1 MNALAVRERRRSP
14 ATSDD
19 RPIAPVPAARAV
31 VAVVALAY
39 IALFTYWT
47 FRNHDG
53 FGTYAFDF
61 GIYDQGLWLLSRF
74 KRPFITIMGRH
85 LFGDHTSF
93 ILLFLVPIYWVLPSA
108 KVLLLVQSAVLGL
121 GAVPTFLIA
130 REKLRHEVLA
140 AAMAVV
146 YLLHPHIGWT
156 NLEQFHPDVFEVPLL
171 LFALWFML
179 RGRWGW
185 YAVAVGL
192 LLLVKEDVGPLVIVF
207 GLYVALRHD
216 RRVGLTTSAAG
227 ALSFAAAMWWILPAL
242 NGVGT
247 LNSWRIPFGGP
258 GGTLRTALTEPGT
271 FLAYAFD
278 EPRRWY
284 LWQMLVPLAALP
296 LAAPGVLVIAA
307 TPLAANLLTT
317 FYYQYDIHYH
327 YGTLIVP
334 VLVTATIFAIARARS
349 MRLRGPLVAVVLGA
363 SLTCAHLWGPTP
375 FSRDGVPIASSDYP
389 TIPYIREAMEL
400 IPEDAAV
407 SAVYNYVPHIDQ
419 RERIY
424 MFPNPFSAL
433 YWGVRDR
440 EGERLP
446 EADTV
451 DYVFVPAYL
460 DNQPAR
466 VLASIRGEFETVYN
480 EGGVLLLRRR

>member
-1 MNALAVRERRRSP
+1 MPTRDGQPIVASAWARGLLVA
-14 ATSDD
+14 AT
-19 RPIAPVPAARAV
+19 AFYV
-31 VAVVALAY
+31 V
-39 IALFTYWT
+39 LFTYWT
-47 FRNHDG
+47 VRNHEG

-61 GIYDQGLWLLSRF
+61 GLYDQGLWLLSRF
-74 KRPFITIMGRH
+74 KRPFVTIMGRH

-93 ILLFLVPIYWVLPSA
+93 ILLFLVPIYWVIPSA
-108 KVLLLVQSAVLGL
+108 KVLLVAQSAALGL
-121 GAVPTFLIA
+121 GALPAFLIA

-140 AAMAVV
+140 AAIAVA

-179 RGRWGW
+179 RARWGW
-185 YAVAVGL
+185 YAVSVGL
-192 LLLVKEDVGPLVIVF
+192 LLLVKEDVGPLVIVL
-207 GLYVALRHD
+207 GIYVAVRHD
-216 RRVGLTTSAAG
+216 WRVGLATSAAG
-227 ALSFAAAMWWILPAL
+227 ALAFTAAMWWILPAL

-247 LNSWRIPFGGP
+247 LNYWRIPFGGP
-258 GGTLRTALTEPGT
+258 GGVVRTAVTDPGT

-278 EPRRWY
+278 GPRRWY
-284 LWQMLVPLAALP
+284 LWQMFVPLAGLSL
-296 LAAPGVLVIAA
+296 LAPSVLVIAA

-349 MRLRGPLVAVVLGA
+349 MKVRSVLVGAVAAA
-363 SLTCAHLWGPTP
+363 SLVCAYLWGPTP
-375 FSRDGVPIASSDYP
+375 FSRDRVPIAEGDHP
-389 TIPYIREAMEL
+389 TIPYIREAIGL
-400 IPEDAAV
+400 IPKDASV
-407 SAVYNYVPHIDQ
+407 SAVYNYVPHIDH

-424 MFPNPFSAL
+424 MFPTPFRAT
-433 YWGVRDR
+433 YWGTQRQ

-451 DYVFVPAYL
+451 DYVFVPSYL
-460 DNQPAR
+460 DNEPAI
-466 VLASIRGEFETVYN
+466 VLDSIRAEYETVY
-480 EGGVLLLRRR
+480 EDGGVTLLRRR